1 MPLVTLHE
9 AGQFVEQW
17 RLSDRILVE
26 RWSLATVSVRSSS
39 TSTNRRCEINGYE
52 EMVPNMVVATNR
64 LNTFF
69 ALRNNFDDASG
80 FLVIGRSIV
89 VLISARSP
97 ELSTTLS

>member
-1 MPLVTLHE
+1 MPLVPLHE

-26 RWSLATVSVRSSS
+26 RWSLVTVSVRSSS

-69 ALRNNFDDASG
+69 APRNNFDDASG
-80 FLVIGRSIV
+80 FW
-89 VLISARSP
+89 
-97 ELSTTLS
+97 